1 MDESKIRL
9 SLSSLEEHGFLNE
22 TSFLGISDEL
32 LVFGVLSPGG
42 FVELLQVTSSIS
54 EGILVGINNFV
65 NFSLVVGSLAG
76 KLVINMTKEI
86 LTISNVR
93 GS

>member
-1 MDESKIRL
+1 LDESKIRL

-22 TSFLGISDEL
+22 TSFLGIMDGL
-32 LVFGVLSPGG
+32 LVSGVLSPCLI
-42 FVELLQVTSSIS
+42 VELFQVTSGIS
-54 EGILVGINNFV
+54 EEVLVGVNNFV
-65 NFSLVVGSLAG
+65 NFSLVVGSIAG